1 MCSSMSIA
9 TDIRRVGFE
18 TVEKRAGERPVQER
32 IMARPGSLAPTS
44 DIPRTAPWAASP
56 RGTASPRA
64 PSMGPMFDA
73 LPDPADPDI
82 TAPAAPRQRTL
93 VVKMGSSSV
102 TKQSGPD
109 PVLLA
114 SALESAFAA
123 RALGWDVVLVSSGAV
138 SSGRALFAR
147 AQEEP
152 ISARLAAAV
161 GQTVLMGFYRSVAEL
176 SGALV
181 AQILIGESDLA
192 SPRQMSHVAEAIRH
206 ALDAGVVPVVNGNDT
221 IDSAGSDNDGVAGGL
236 AMLLGADL
244 LLLLT
249 DVPGVFAGSIAEG
262 VHLEEL
268 GISELRRIGVQK
280 GGTGRGGI
288 RSKLRAAE
296 LAAHNGV
303 STRIAGARTP
313 EVILGALSDPG
324 TGPGTLVRAV
334 HAHPPV
340 EQRWISGVATGRGR
354 VEINLEAERSIAAG
368 SSLFASGIK
377 RVSGDFGGGDVIE
390 VRALGGELLAR
401 GVSRVSSRLLT
412 LVRALRVDEIARVFV
427 AVLGQAASVS
437 PSAVPEAEG
446 RPQLT
451 RALEYARTLSSEH
464 ARAVAMEIVS
474 LLPAESI
481 SALLGQGA
489 GERELVAR
497 YTRLVRTLA
506 IVENENLAVFR
517 P

>member
-1 MCSSMSIA
+1 ALLRAQPMGFYA
-9 TDIRRVGFE
+9 PHTLVADARRHG
-18 TVEKRAGERPVQER
+18 VEV
-32 IMARPGSLAPTS
+32 
-44 DIPRTAPWAASP
+44 AS
-56 RGTASPRA
+56 
-64 PSMGPMFDA
+64 
-73 LPDPADPDI
+73 PDI

-313 EVILGALSDPG
+313 EVILGALGDPGPG

-427 AVLGQAASVS
+427 AALGQAASVS

>member
-1 MCSSMSIA
+1 MP
-9 TDIRRVGFE
+9 DD
-18 TVEKRAGERPVQER
+18 
-32 IMARPGSLAPTS
+32 LS
-44 DIPRTAPWAASP
+44 DSA
-56 RGTASPRA
+56 A
-64 PSMGPMFDA
+64 PS
-73 LPDPADPDI
+73 
-82 TAPAAPRQRTL
+82 TVSRRRTL

-114 SALESAFAA
+114 SALESAFSAQQE
-123 RALGWDVVLVSSGAV
+123 GWDVVLVSSGAV

-147 AQEEP
+147 SQDAP
-152 ISARLAAAV
+152 ISPRLAAAV

-192 SPRQMSHVAEAIRH
+192 SPRQMAHVAEAIRH

-221 IDSAGSDNDGVAGGL
+221 IDSAGSDNDGVAGAL

-262 VHLEEL
+262 VHLDEL
-268 GISELRRIGVQK
+268 GIAELRGIGVQK

-313 EVILGALSDPG
+313 EVILSALGDP
-324 TGPGTLVRAV
+324 GPGTLVRAV
-334 HAHPPV
+334 HAHPAV
-340 EQRWISGVATGRGR
+340 EQRWISGVATARGR
-354 VEINLEAERSIAAG
+354 VEINLEAERSIDAG

-377 RVSGDFGGGDVIE
+377 RVSGDFDGGDVIE
-390 VRALGGELLAR
+390 VRALSGELLAR

-427 AVLGQAASVS
+427 AVLAHAAD
-437 PSAVPEAEG
+437 PGSASAPPAGE

-451 RALEYARTLSSEH
+451 RAVEYAHGLSFEH
-464 ARAVAMEIVS
+464 ARAVAMEIVG
-474 LLPAESI
+474 LFPAESI
-481 SALLGQGA
+481 SALLGHGSEEA
-489 GERELVAR
+489 ELVER

-506 IVENENLAVFR
+506 IIGNEQLSVFR
-517 P
+517 D

>member
-1 MCSSMSIA
+1 
-9 TDIRRVGFE
+9 
-18 TVEKRAGERPVQER
+18 
-32 IMARPGSLAPTS
+32 
-44 DIPRTAPWAASP
+44 
-56 RGTASPRA
+56 
-64 PSMGPMFDA
+64 MGAMPDA
-73 LPDPADPDI
+73 LPDSA
-82 TAPAAPRQRTL
+82 AAPSSDEAVAPRRRTL

-114 SALESAFAA
+114 SALESAFTA
-123 RALGWDVVLVSSGAV
+123 RGLGWDVVLVSSGAV

-147 AQEEP
+147 SQDEP
-152 ISARLAAAV
+152 ISSRLAAAV

-176 SGALV
+176 SGSLV

-206 ALDAGVVPVVNGNDT
+206 ALDAGVVPIVNGNDT

-262 VHLEEL
+262 VHLDEL
-268 GISELRRIGVQK
+268 GIAELRGIGVQK

-288 RSKLRAAE
+288 RSKLKAAE

-313 EVILGALSDPG
+313 EVILRALESP
-324 TGPGTLVRAV
+324 GPGTLVRAV
-334 HAHPPV
+334 HAHPAV
-340 EQRWISGVATGRGR
+340 EQRWISGVATARGR
-354 VEINLEAERSIAAG
+354 VEINLEAERSVHSG

-377 RVSGDFGGGDVIE
+377 RVSGEFTGGDVIE
-390 VRALGGELLAR
+390 VRALSGELLAR
-401 GVSRVSSRLLT
+401 GVTRVSSRLLT

-427 AVLGQAASVS
+427 AVLAHAAASGADAR
-437 PSAVPEAEG
+437 PADGE
-446 RPQLT
+446 RPQLA
-451 RALEYARTLSSEH
+451 RALEYTRGLSSEH
-464 ARAVAMEIVS
+464 ARAVAMEIVG
-474 LLPAESI
+474 LFPAESI

-489 GERELVAR
+489 EEGELVER

-506 IVENENLAVFR
+506 IVENQHLSVFR
-517 P
+517 D

>member
-1 MCSSMSIA
+1 
-9 TDIRRVGFE
+9 
-18 TVEKRAGERPVQER
+18 
-32 IMARPGSLAPTS
+32 
-44 DIPRTAPWAASP
+44 
-56 RGTASPRA
+56 
-64 PSMGPMFDA
+64 MGAMPDA
-73 LPDPADPDI
+73 LPESAAASI
-82 TAPAAPRQRTL
+82 AEQVAPPRRRTL

-114 SALESAFAA
+114 NALESAFTA
-123 RALGWDVVLVSSGAV
+123 RGLGWDVVLVSSGAV

-147 AQEEP
+147 SQDEP
-152 ISARLAAAV
+152 ISSRLAAAV

-206 ALDAGVVPVVNGNDT
+206 ALDAGVVPIVNGNDT

-268 GISELRRIGVQK
+268 GIAELRGIGVQK

-288 RSKLRAAE
+288 RSKLKAAE

-313 EVILGALSDPG
+313 DVILGAIDGP
-324 TGPGTLVRAV
+324 GPGTLVRAV
-334 HAHPPV
+334 HGHPGV
-340 EQRWISGVATGRGR
+340 EQRWISGVATARGR
-354 VEINLEAERSIAAG
+354 VEINLEAERSIDSG

-377 RVSGDFGGGDVIE
+377 RVSGDFSGGDVIE
-390 VRALGGELLAR
+390 VRALSGELLAR
-401 GVSRVSSRLLT
+401 GVTRVSSRLLT

-427 AVLGQAASVS
+427 AVLAHAAAGGA
-437 PSAVPEAEG
+437 PAAAVDGE
-446 RPQLT
+446 RPQLA
-451 RALEYARTLSSEH
+451 RALEYTRGLSSEH
-464 ARAVAMEIVS
+464 ARAVAMEIVG
-474 LLPAESI
+474 LFPAESI
-481 SALLGQGA
+481 SALLGLGA
-489 GERELVAR
+489 EEGELVER

-506 IVENENLAVFR
+506 IVENQHLSVFKD
-517 P
+517 

>member
-1 MCSSMSIA
+1 MGAMS
-9 TDIRRVGFE
+9 
-18 TVEKRAGERPVQER
+18 
-32 IMARPGSLAPTS
+32 
-44 DIPRTAPWAASP
+44 
-56 RGTASPRA
+56 
-64 PSMGPMFDA
+64 DA
-73 LPDPADPDI
+73 LPDPADSDA
-82 TAPAAPRQRTL
+82 TAPAAPRRRTL

-147 AQEEP
+147 SQEEP

-192 SPRQMSHVAEAIRH
+192 SPRQMAHVAEAIRH

-313 EVILGALSDPG
+313 EVILGTLGGP
-324 TGPGTLVRAV
+324 GPGTLVRAV

-354 VEINLEAERSIAAG
+354 VEINLEAERSIGAG

-377 RVSGDFGGGDVIE
+377 RVSGEFGGGDVIE
-390 VRALGGELLAR
+390 VRALSGELLAR

-427 AVLGQAASVS
+427 AVLGHAATTA
-437 PSAVPEAEG
+437 PSASPEGEE

-474 LLPAESI
+474 LFPAESI

-489 GERELVAR
+489 GEGELVER

-517 P
+517 S

>member
-1 MCSSMSIA
+1 M
-9 TDIRRVGFE
+9 
-18 TVEKRAGERPVQER
+18 
-32 IMARPGSLAPTS
+32 
-44 DIPRTAPWAASP
+44 
-56 RGTASPRA
+56 
-64 PSMGPMFDA
+64 
-73 LPDPADPDI
+73 
-82 TAPAAPRQRTL
+82 
-93 VVKMGSSSV
+93 VKMGSSSV

-114 SALESAFAA
+114 NALESAFAA
-123 RALGWDVVLVSSGAV
+123 RGLGWDVVLVSSGAV

-147 AQEEP
+147 SQEAP
-152 ISARLAAAV
+152 ISPRLAAAV

-192 SPRQMSHVAEAIRH
+192 SPRQMSHVAEAMRH
-206 ALDAGVVPVVNGNDT
+206 ALDACVVPIVNGNDT
-221 IDSAGSDNDGVAGGL
+221 IDSAGSDNDGVAGAL

-262 VHLEEL
+262 VHVEEL
-268 GISELRRIGVQK
+268 SIAELRGIGVQK

-313 EVILGALSDPG
+313 DVILGAIDGP
-324 TGPGTLVRAV
+324 GPGTLIPAV
-334 HAHPPV
+334 HAHPAV
-340 EQRWISGVATGRGR
+340 EQRWISGVATARGR
-354 VEINLEAERSIAAG
+354 VEINLEAERSIMAG

-377 RVSGDFGGGDVIE
+377 RVSGDFVGGDVIE
-390 VRALGGELLAR
+390 VRALSGELLAR

-427 AVLGQAASVS
+427 AVLAHAATPASASS
-437 PSAVPEAEG
+437 PDPGE

-451 RALEYARTLSSEH
+451 RALDSARSLSVEH
-464 ARAVAMEIVS
+464 SRAVAMEIVG
-474 LLPAESI
+474 LFPGESI

-489 GERELVAR
+489 EAEGLVAR

-506 IVENENLAVFR
+506 IIENEQLAVFLA
-517 P
+517 

>member
-1 MCSSMSIA
+1 M
-9 TDIRRVGFE
+9 
-18 TVEKRAGERPVQER
+18 P
-32 IMARPGSLAPTS
+32 
-44 DIPRTAPWAASP
+44 
-56 RGTASPRA
+56 
-64 PSMGPMFDA
+64 DA
-73 LPDPADPDI
+73 LPDSAEPSTDS
-82 TAPAAPRQRTL
+82 RRRTL

-123 RALGWDVVLVSSGAV
+123 RAAGWDVVLVSSGAV

-147 AQEEP
+147 SQDAP
-152 ISARLAAAV
+152 ISPRLAAAV

-176 SGALV
+176 SGSLV

-192 SPRQMSHVAEAIRH
+192 SPSQMAHVAEAIRH

-221 IDSAGSDNDGVAGGL
+221 IDSAGSDNDGVAGAL

-262 VHLEEL
+262 VHLDEL
-268 GISELRRIGVQK
+268 GIAELRGIGVQK

-303 STRIAGARTP
+303 STRIAGSRTP
-313 EVILGALSDPG
+313 EVILSALSDP
-324 TGPGTLVRAV
+324 GPGTLVRAV
-334 HAHPPV
+334 HAHPVV
-340 EQRWISGVATGRGR
+340 EQRWISGVATARGR
-354 VEINLEAERSIAAG
+354 VEINLEAERSIDAG

-377 RVSGDFGGGDVIE
+377 RVSGDFVGGDVIE
-390 VRALGGELLAR
+390 VRALSGELLAR

-427 AVLGQAASVS
+427 AVLAHAADPGSAS
-437 PSAVPEAEG
+437 GPSAGE
-446 RPQLT
+446 RPQLA
-451 RALEYARTLSSEH
+451 RALEYAHALSFEH
-464 ARAVAMEIVS
+464 ARAVAMEIVG
-474 LLPAESI
+474 LFPAESI
-481 SALLGQGA
+481 SALLGQGSEEA
-489 GERELVAR
+489 ALVER

-506 IVENENLAVFR
+506 IIGNEQLSVFR
-517 P
+517 G

>member
-1 MCSSMSIA
+1 M
-9 TDIRRVGFE
+9 
-18 TVEKRAGERPVQER
+18 P
-32 IMARPGSLAPTS
+32 
-44 DIPRTAPWAASP
+44 
-56 RGTASPRA
+56 
-64 PSMGPMFDA
+64 DA
-73 LPDPADPDI
+73 LSDSAEPSTVSRRRI
-82 TAPAAPRQRTL
+82 L

-123 RALGWDVVLVSSGAV
+123 HEAGWDVVLVSSGAV

-147 AQEEP
+147 SQDAP
-152 ISARLAAAV
+152 ISPRLAAAV

-192 SPRQMSHVAEAIRH
+192 SPTQMAHVAEAIRH

-221 IDSAGSDNDGVAGGL
+221 IDSAGSDNDGVAGAL

-262 VHLEEL
+262 VHLDEL
-268 GISELRRIGVQK
+268 GIAELRGIGVQK

-303 STRIAGARTP
+303 STRIAGSRTP
-313 EVILGALSDPG
+313 EVILSALSDP
-324 TGPGTLVRAV
+324 GPGTLVRAV
-334 HAHPPV
+334 HGHPAV
-340 EQRWISGVATGRGR
+340 DQRWISGVATARGR

-377 RVSGDFGGGDVIE
+377 RVSGDFVGGDVIE
-390 VRALGGELLAR
+390 VRALSGELLAR

-427 AVLGQAASVS
+427 AVLAHAAD
-437 PSAVPEAEG
+437 PGSASALPAGE
-446 RPQLT
+446 RPQLA
-451 RALEYARTLSSEH
+451 RAVEYAHGLSFEH
-464 ARAVAMEIVS
+464 ARAVAMEIVG
-474 LLPAESI
+474 LFPAESI
-481 SALLGQGA
+481 SALLGQGS
-489 GERELVAR
+489 EESELVER

-506 IVENENLAVFR
+506 IVENEQLSVFR
-517 P
+517 D

>member
-1 MCSSMSIA
+1 
-9 TDIRRVGFE
+9 
-18 TVEKRAGERPVQER
+18 
-32 IMARPGSLAPTS
+32 
-44 DIPRTAPWAASP
+44 
-56 RGTASPRA
+56 
-64 PSMGPMFDA
+64 MGAMPDA
-73 LPDPADPDI
+73 LPDSAPTQ
-82 TAPAAPRQRTL
+82 TAAHANAAPPRRTL

-123 RALGWDVVLVSSGAV
+123 QALGWDVVLVSSGAV

-147 AQEEP
+147 SQDEP
-152 ISARLAAAV
+152 ISPRLAAAV

-244 LLLLT
+244 LMLLT

-262 VHLEEL
+262 VHLDEL
-268 GISELRRIGVQK
+268 GIAELRRIGVQK

-288 RSKLRAAE
+288 RSKLKAAE

-313 EVILGALSDPG
+313 DVILAALDG
-324 TGPGTLVRAV
+324 RDPGTLVSAV

-340 EQRWISGVATGRGR
+340 EQRWISGVATSRGR
-354 VEINLEAERSIAAG
+354 VEINLEAERSIATG

-377 RVSGDFGGGDVIE
+377 RVSGDFVGGDVIE
-390 VRALGGELLAR
+390 VRALSGELLAR

-427 AVLGQAASVS
+427 AVLAHAAAAD
-437 PSAVPEAEG
+437 PSAGAAEDG
-446 RPQLT
+446 ERPQLT
-451 RALEYARTLSSEH
+451 RALEYARALSFEH
-464 ARAVAMEIVS
+464 GRAVAMEIVG
-474 LLPAESI
+474 LFPAESI
-481 SALLGQGA
+481 SALLGHGSEQA
-489 GERELVAR
+489 ELVER

-506 IVENENLAVFR
+506 IVENEQLAVFR
-517 P
+517 D

>member
-1 MCSSMSIA
+1 
-9 TDIRRVGFE
+9 
-18 TVEKRAGERPVQER
+18 
-32 IMARPGSLAPTS
+32 
-44 DIPRTAPWAASP
+44 
-56 RGTASPRA
+56 
-64 PSMGPMFDA
+64 MGAMPDA
-73 LPDPADPDI
+73 LSDSAEPS
-82 TAPAAPRQRTL
+82 TVSRRRTL

-123 RALGWDVVLVSSGAV
+123 HQAGWDVVLVSSGAV

-147 AQEEP
+147 SQDAP
-152 ISARLAAAV
+152 ISPRLAAAV

-192 SPRQMSHVAEAIRH
+192 SPTQMAHVAEAIRH

-221 IDSAGSDNDGVAGGL
+221 IDSAGSDNDGVAGAL

-262 VHLEEL
+262 VHLDEL
-268 GISELRRIGVQK
+268 GIAELRGIGVQK

-303 STRIAGARTP
+303 STRIAGSRTP
-313 EVILGALSDPG
+313 EVILSALSDP
-324 TGPGTLVRAV
+324 GPGTLVRAV
-334 HAHPPV
+334 HGHPAV
-340 EQRWISGVATGRGR
+340 DQRWISGVATARGR

-377 RVSGDFGGGDVIE
+377 RVSGDFVGGDVIE
-390 VRALGGELLAR
+390 VRALSGELLAR

-427 AVLGQAASVS
+427 AVLAHAAD
-437 PSAVPEAEG
+437 PGSASALPAGE
-446 RPQLT
+446 RPQLA
-451 RALEYARTLSSEH
+451 RAVEYAHGLSFEH
-464 ARAVAMEIVS
+464 ARAVAMEIVG
-474 LLPAESI
+474 LFPAESI
-481 SALLGQGA
+481 SALLGQGS
-489 GERELVAR
+489 EESELVER

-506 IVENENLAVFR
+506 IVQNEQLSVFR
-517 P
+517 D

>member
-1 MCSSMSIA
+1 M
-9 TDIRRVGFE
+9 
-18 TVEKRAGERPVQER
+18 P
-32 IMARPGSLAPTS
+32 
-44 DIPRTAPWAASP
+44 
-56 RGTASPRA
+56 
-64 PSMGPMFDA
+64 DA
-73 LPDPADPDI
+73 LSDSAEPS
-82 TAPAAPRQRTL
+82 TVSRRRTL

-123 RALGWDVVLVSSGAV
+123 HQAGWDVVLVSSGAV

-147 AQEEP
+147 SQDAP
-152 ISARLAAAV
+152 ISPRLAAAV

-192 SPRQMSHVAEAIRH
+192 SPTQMAHVAEAIRH

-221 IDSAGSDNDGVAGGL
+221 IDSAGSDNDGVAGAL

-262 VHLEEL
+262 VHLDEL
-268 GISELRRIGVQK
+268 GIAELRGIGVQK

-303 STRIAGARTP
+303 STRIAGSRTP
-313 EVILGALSDPG
+313 EVILSALSDP
-324 TGPGTLVRAV
+324 GPGTLVRAV
-334 HAHPPV
+334 HGHPAV
-340 EQRWISGVATGRGR
+340 DQRWISGVATARGR

-377 RVSGDFGGGDVIE
+377 RVSGDFVGGDVIE
-390 VRALGGELLAR
+390 VRALSGELLAR

-427 AVLGQAASVS
+427 AVLAHAAD
-437 PSAVPEAEG
+437 PGSASALPAGE
-446 RPQLT
+446 RPQLA
-451 RALEYARTLSSEH
+451 RAVEYAHGLSFEH
-464 ARAVAMEIVS
+464 ARAVAMEIVG
-474 LLPAESI
+474 LFPAESI
-481 SALLGQGA
+481 SALLGQGS
-489 GERELVAR
+489 EESELVER

-506 IVENENLAVFR
+506 IVQNEQLSVFR
-517 P
+517 D

>member
-1 MCSSMSIA
+1 
-9 TDIRRVGFE
+9 
-18 TVEKRAGERPVQER
+18 
-32 IMARPGSLAPTS
+32 
-44 DIPRTAPWAASP
+44 
-56 RGTASPRA
+56 
-64 PSMGPMFDA
+64 MGAMPDA
-73 LPDPADPDI
+73 LPDSAEPSTDS
-82 TAPAAPRQRTL
+82 RRRTL

-123 RALGWDVVLVSSGAV
+123 RAAGWDVVLVSSGAV

-147 AQEEP
+147 SQDAP
-152 ISARLAAAV
+152 ISPRLAAAV

-176 SGALV
+176 SGSLV

-192 SPRQMSHVAEAIRH
+192 SPSQMAHVAEAIRH

-221 IDSAGSDNDGVAGGL
+221 IDSAGSDNDGVAGAL

-262 VHLEEL
+262 VHLDEL
-268 GISELRRIGVQK
+268 GIAELRGIGVQK

-303 STRIAGARTP
+303 STRIAGSRTP
-313 EVILGALSDPG
+313 EVILSALSDP
-324 TGPGTLVRAV
+324 GPGTLVRAV
-334 HAHPPV
+334 HAHPVV
-340 EQRWISGVATGRGR
+340 EQRWISGVATARGR
-354 VEINLEAERSIAAG
+354 VEINLEAERSIDAG

-377 RVSGDFGGGDVIE
+377 RVSGDFVGGDVIE
-390 VRALGGELLAR
+390 VRALSGELLAR

-427 AVLGQAASVS
+427 AVLAHAADPGSAS
-437 PSAVPEAEG
+437 GPSAGE
-446 RPQLT
+446 RPQLA
-451 RALEYARTLSSEH
+451 RALEYAHALSFEH
-464 ARAVAMEIVS
+464 ARAVAMEIVG
-474 LLPAESI
+474 LFPAESI
-481 SALLGQGA
+481 SALLGQGSEEA
-489 GERELVAR
+489 ALVER

-506 IVENENLAVFR
+506 IIGNEQLSVFR
-517 P
+517 G

>member
-1 MCSSMSIA
+1 
-9 TDIRRVGFE
+9 
-18 TVEKRAGERPVQER
+18 
-32 IMARPGSLAPTS
+32 
-44 DIPRTAPWAASP
+44 
-56 RGTASPRA
+56 
-64 PSMGPMFDA
+64 MGAMPDA
-73 LPDPADPDI
+73 LPDSAPTQ
-82 TAPAAPRQRTL
+82 TAAQTPRRRIL

-102 TKQSGPD
+102 TKHSGPD

-123 RALGWDVVLVSSGAV
+123 RDLGWDVVLVSSGAV

-147 AQEEP
+147 SQDAP
-152 ISARLAAAV
+152 ISPRLAAAV

-244 LLLLT
+244 LMLLT

-262 VHLEEL
+262 VHLDEL
-268 GISELRRIGVQK
+268 GIAELRGIGVQK

-288 RSKLRAAE
+288 RSKLKAAE

-313 EVILGALSDPG
+313 DVILGAIDGP
-324 TGPGTLVRAV
+324 GPGTLVRAV

-340 EQRWISGVATGRGR
+340 EQRWISGVATARGR
-354 VEINLEAERSIAAG
+354 VEINLEAERSIASG

-377 RVSGDFGGGDVIE
+377 RVSGDFDGGDVIE

-427 AVLGQAASVS
+427 AVLAHAAAAD
-437 PSAVPEAEG
+437 PSSAPADGE

-451 RALEYARTLSSEH
+451 RALEYARALSFEH
-464 ARAVAMEIVS
+464 GRAVAMEIVG
-474 LLPAESI
+474 LFPAESI
-481 SALLGQGA
+481 SALLGHGA
-489 GERELVAR
+489 EEAELVER

-506 IVENENLAVFR
+506 IVENEQLAVFR
-517 P
+517 D

>member
-1 MCSSMSIA
+1 MGAMS
-9 TDIRRVGFE
+9 
-18 TVEKRAGERPVQER
+18 
-32 IMARPGSLAPTS
+32 
-44 DIPRTAPWAASP
+44 
-56 RGTASPRA
+56 
-64 PSMGPMFDA
+64 DA
-73 LPDPADPDI
+73 LPEAAAENPSSLPA
-82 TAPAAPRQRTL
+82 RRRTL

-114 SALESAFAA
+114 SALESAFGA

-147 AQEEP
+147 SQDAP
-152 ISARLAAAV
+152 ISPRLAAAV

-176 SGALV
+176 SGSLV

-192 SPRQMSHVAEAIRH
+192 SPRQMAHVAEAIRH
-206 ALDAGVVPVVNGNDT
+206 ALDAGVVPIVNGNDT

-268 GISELRRIGVQK
+268 GITELRGIGVQK

-288 RSKLRAAE
+288 RSKLKAAE

-313 EVILGALSDPG
+313 EVILGAIDGP
-324 TGPGTLVRAV
+324 GPGTLVRAV
-334 HAHPPV
+334 HAHPAV
-340 EQRWISGVATGRGR
+340 EQRWISGVATSRGR
-354 VEINLEAERSIAAG
+354 VEINLEAERSIASG

-377 RVSGDFGGGDVIE
+377 RVSGDFVGGDVIE
-390 VRALGGELLAR
+390 VRALSGELLAR

-427 AVLGQAASVS
+427 AVLAHAADADPAAITS
-437 PSAVPEAEG
+437 EG
-446 RPQLT
+446 DRPQLT
-451 RALEYARTLSSEH
+451 RALEYARALSFEH
-464 ARAVAMEIVS
+464 GRAVAMEIVS
-474 LLPAESI
+474 LFPAESI
-481 SALLGQGA
+481 AALVGQGA
-489 GERELVAR
+489 AVEELVER

-506 IVENENLAVFR
+506 IVGNEQLAVFR
-517 P
+517 D

>member
-1 MCSSMSIA
+1 M
-9 TDIRRVGFE
+9 
-18 TVEKRAGERPVQER
+18 P
-32 IMARPGSLAPTS
+32 
-44 DIPRTAPWAASP
+44 
-56 RGTASPRA
+56 
-64 PSMGPMFDA
+64 DA
-73 LPDPADPDI
+73 LPDSAEPS
-82 TAPAAPRQRTL
+82 TPRRRTL

-114 SALESAFAA
+114 SALESAFTA
-123 RALGWDVVLVSSGAV
+123 RDLGWDVVLVSSGAV

-147 AQEEP
+147 SQDAP
-152 ISARLAAAV
+152 ISPRLAAAV

-176 SGALV
+176 SGELV

-192 SPRQMSHVAEAIRH
+192 SPAQMAHVAEAIRH
-206 ALDAGVVPVVNGNDT
+206 ALDAGVVPIVNGNDT
-221 IDSAGSDNDGVAGGL
+221 IDSAGSDNDAVAGAL

-244 LLLLT
+244 LMLLT

-268 GISELRRIGVQK
+268 GIAQLRGIGVQK

-303 STRIAGARTP
+303 STRIAGSRTP

-324 TGPGTLVRAV
+324 PGTLVRAV
-334 HAHPPV
+334 HTHPAV
-340 EQRWISGVATGRGR
+340 EQRWISGVATARGR
-354 VEINLEAERSIAAG
+354 VEINLEAERSIGSG

-377 RVSGDFGGGDVIE
+377 RVSGDFVGGDVIE
-390 VRALGGELLAR
+390 VRALSGELLAR

-427 AVLGQAASVS
+427 AVLAHAADSG
-437 PSAVPEAEG
+437 SASAPTDGE

-451 RALEYARTLSSEH
+451 RAIEYAHGLSFEH
-464 ARAVAMEIVS
+464 ARAVAMEIVG
-474 LLPAESI
+474 LFPAESI
-481 SALLGQGA
+481 AALVGQA
-489 GERELVAR
+489 SEESELVER

-506 IVENENLAVFR
+506 IVENEQLAVFR
-517 P
+517 D

>member
-1 MCSSMSIA
+1 
-9 TDIRRVGFE
+9 
-18 TVEKRAGERPVQER
+18 
-32 IMARPGSLAPTS
+32 
-44 DIPRTAPWAASP
+44 
-56 RGTASPRA
+56 
-64 PSMGPMFDA
+64 MGAMPDA
-73 LPDPADPDI
+73 LPDSTATATAEGVPA
-82 TAPAAPRQRTL
+82 RRRTL

-114 SALESAFAA
+114 SALESAFSA

-147 AQEEP
+147 SQDAP
-152 ISARLAAAV
+152 ISPRLAAAV

-262 VHLEEL
+262 VHLDEL
-268 GISELRRIGVQK
+268 GIAELRGIGVQK

-288 RSKLRAAE
+288 RSKLKAAE

-313 EVILGALSDPG
+313 DVILGAVDGP
-324 TGPGTLVRAV
+324 GPGTLVRAV

-340 EQRWISGVATGRGR
+340 EQRWISGVATARGR
-354 VEINLEAERSIAAG
+354 VEINLEAERSIASG

-377 RVSGDFGGGDVIE
+377 RVSGDFSGGDVIE
-390 VRALGGELLAR
+390 VRALSGELLAR
-401 GVSRVSSRLLT
+401 GISRVSSRLLT

-427 AVLGQAASVS
+427 AVLAHAA
-437 PSAVPEAEG
+437 AAEPAALVVDG
-446 RPQLT
+446 ERPQLT
-451 RALEYARTLSSEH
+451 RALEYARGLSFEH
-464 ARAVAMEIVS
+464 GRAVAMEIVG
-474 LLPAESI
+474 LFPTESI
-481 SALLGQGA
+481 SALLGHGSEEA
-489 GERELVAR
+489 ELVER

-506 IVENENLAVFR
+506 IVENQQLAVFSD
-517 P
+517 